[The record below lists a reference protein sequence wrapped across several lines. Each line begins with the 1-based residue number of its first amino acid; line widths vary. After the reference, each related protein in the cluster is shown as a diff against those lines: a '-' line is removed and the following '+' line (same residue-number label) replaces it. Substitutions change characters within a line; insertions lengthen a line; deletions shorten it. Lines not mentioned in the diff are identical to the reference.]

1 MPLEH
6 DILPAGA
13 PSPATEQPAS
23 PAAAEPEA
31 IRSEIQQSDPDM
43 IRVYEDLVDVL
54 MAKNMVLLT
63 DFPPAAQAKLL
74 RRKQM
79 RAMLAPLS
87 DILAPDED
95 QGIP

>member
-6 DILPAGA
+6 NILPAAAKPETVEPAGA
-13 PSPATEQPAS
+13 IPA
-23 PAAAEPEA
+23 PEA
-31 IRSEIQQSDPDM
+31 VKVEIQQSDLDM
-43 IRVYEDLVDVL
+43 IRVYEDLIDVL

-63 DFPPAAQAKLL
+63 DFPAAAQGKLL

-79 RAMLAPLS
+79 RAMLAPFS